1 MNKELLRQLEDIV
14 NRGIAES
21 YFPVVSKNKNTI
33 RIKHMMVRKSKR
45 GYLIIDTIEGRQIAF
60 TEFKSTALAIAK
72 CKARGYSN
80 TETLLQLEQ
89 QMAKHYH
96 DAIFYENIIN
106 KTQDSFIRE
115 TRRTRLDIA
124 LEESQ
129 RVREKIDYFI
139 FS

>member
-1 MNKELLRQLEDIV
+1 MNKELLKQLEDIV
-14 NRGIAES
+14 NRGVAET
-21 YFPVVSKNKNTI
+21 YFPIVSKNSI
-33 RIKHMMVRKSKR
+33 RIKHMVVRKTKR
-45 GYLIIDTIEGRQIAF
+45 GYMIIDTEKGQQIAF

-72 CKARGYSN
+72 CKAKGLSN
-80 TETLLQLEQ
+80 TDTLLQLEQ
-89 QMAKHYH
+89 EMAKHYH

-106 KTQDSFIRE
+106 KTKDSFVRE

-124 LEESQ
+124 LHESQ